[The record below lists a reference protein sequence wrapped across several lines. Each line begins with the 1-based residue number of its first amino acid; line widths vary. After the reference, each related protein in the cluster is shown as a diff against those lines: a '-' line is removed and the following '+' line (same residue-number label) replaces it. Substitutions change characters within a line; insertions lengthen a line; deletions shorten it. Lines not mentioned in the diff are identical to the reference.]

1 MNQGLDQIR
10 AELEALGE
18 TPLSEEEAGWLESE
32 AAGDVGED
40 VVVVERLVELSSL
53 GEGQEIGELS
63 EFGARRGWSKISE
76 AALPGQGE
84 AASKTPQEQHD
95 PSHGR
100 GVGRAAWLGAAV
112 ALAAAVLLWFALG
125 GNEGRKQ
132 RKAQRQN
139 PIAVAPTAQE
149 REVMGEQAHAGL
161 MVLGGGPGT
170 ESTRAQA
177 FADGYGS
184 PASAGSEGGTPG

>member
-1 MNQGLDQIR
+1 MPGLDEIR

-32 AAGDVGED
+32 GEGEVED

-53 GEGQEIGELS
+53 GEGQPIGELS
-63 EFGARRGWSKISE
+63 EFGARRGWSKVSE
-76 AALPGQGE
+76 AAAAGQ
-84 AASKTPQEQHD
+84 KTPPEQHD

-132 RKAQRQN
+132 RKAQRQS
-139 PIAVAPTAQE
+139 PIATAPTAEE

-184 PASAGSEGGTPG
+184 SDSMGGSPG